1 MYNVSSNFKAAILN
15 NARRI
20 KAHITVNGE
29 THDIQKCTLDS
40 NIYSTETDAF
50 IGTFI
55 AKSGTVKI
63 NKQDSLQLENGSFN
77 LFFGIQLN
85 DETVENVPMGNM
97 NVYEK
102 TSDTEYKFMDN
113 KMLFNRTFDT
123 TKLSYPTTPLLAAQ
137 EACLQAGVELAST
150 DFPNKNLN
158 IPGEVFFGYDATC
171 ADVIVAV
178 AQASCTFAMINRED
192 KLEFRWFSEADFTVP
207 LDNQYSFPVIE
218 TEYGPINSLVLAREP
233 QNDNVYIQ
241 NQESIEQNGL
251 TELKFSDNPFLDI
264 DRYNSRTAIWNR
276 VNGFSYIP
284 LTASTP
290 GYFHLDCGDII
301 NIQAEG
307 GNYIELYVMN
317 HTLEYSGGI
326 KSIFSTPALSKNQIN
341 YSIAST
347 VESRILKTEL
357 TVDKIQGE
365 INSFIEETTTKIE
378 EIDATKY
385 SVALENTGTDLY
397 MATDTV
403 TLNVKL
409 YANNEDV
416 TDDQLDIQFQWYK
429 NETAFKTGKSIVI
442 SPNDVDVY
450 ANFYCKVTI
459 GDLIKNTQTVSITD
473 NNDIASLGNSF
484 LDTNT
489 SLVQTLNDGIYFPNW
504 STNNVLITP
513 AIINGVVN
521 VDLSECEI
529 EYKRIVNGEESA
541 LVTGES
547 VNNGILTVNKNVLTK
562 ENPSLTYVCYVTYKN
577 TEIKLYISFYLNAV
591 AQDGN
596 DGQDGSDGKNGTDGV
611 SVVNII
617 NYFALS
623 SSDTQAPASG
633 WITTKPDRSEG
644 QWLWRKD
651 VTKLSDGSEI
661 TTPAYVVTGD
671 KGDTGPQGPQGKQ
684 GIQGPAGTD
693 GKTTYFHIK
702 YSSVANPTSSSQLTE
717 TPSEYIGTYVD
728 FNINDS
734 NDPSDYTWSR
744 FKGIQGDKGDQG
756 IPGTNGADGKT
767 SYLHVKYSDNG
778 TSFTANNGETPGK
791 YMGTYVD
798 FVQSD
803 STVFNDYTWVKI
815 EGPQGVQGPKGADG
829 IQYYTW
835 LKYADSPTSGMSD
848 SPDGKAYIG
857 LAYNKT
863 TATESSNY
871 SDYTWSKIKGEKGDQ
886 GIQGPS
892 GANGQTLY
900 TWVKYATSASG
911 ANMSD
916 DPSGKT
922 YIGLAYN
929 KTTATEST
937 NASDYTWSLIKGDK
951 GDTGAA
957 GRGIKGTPV
966 TTYQSGT
973 TATTPPT
980 GTWSSS
986 IPTVAQGSYLW
997 SKTVYTYTDNSTST
1011 VYAVNRNPSDGKNG
1025 TNGTDGKDGKG
1036 IKSTATSYQASSSGT
1051 TVPTGTWTS
1060 AVPSTTAGQY
1070 LWTRTITTY
1079 TDNTT
1084 STAYSV
1090 GRNGTNGADAAVM
1103 SATAPSDTS
1112 KLWYDTANNLLKYW
1126 NGETWEAVNDYAEDL
1141 NNMKQQITT
1150 EYNSAINQLKNS
1162 LTTLVEEIST
1172 TSSANSE
1179 AISNLSTQIAQNS
1192 SSITL
1197 ATNSIQQI
1205 TDKITGLTTKE
1216 EISQWARYQNGVLE
1230 LGSSNSPFAVKLSQ
1244 TELGF
1249 YQNGTRI
1256 AYLSNQQL
1264 NISQAVVLQR
1274 IDIGPF
1280 KIEYI
1285 SSTGLVIG

>member
-85 DETVENVPMGNM
+85 DETVENVPMGTM

-158 IPGEVFFGYDATC
+158 IPSEVFFGYDATC

-241 NQESIEQNGL
+241 DQESIDQNGL

-264 DRYNSRTAIWNR
+264 DRYNSRTAVWNR
-276 VNGFSYIP
+276 INGFSYVP

-378 EIDATKY
+378 GIDATKY

-429 NETAFKTGKSIVI
+429 NEVAFKTGKSIVVT
-442 SPNDVDVY
+442 PGDVDVY

-489 SLVQTLNDGIYFPNW
+489 SLVQTLNDGTYFPNW

-529 EYKRIVNGEESA
+529 EYKRIVNGVESA

-596 DGQDGSDGKNGTDGV
+596 DGQDGSDGKDGTDGV

-671 KGDTGPQGPQGKQ
+671 KGDTGPQGP
-684 GIQGPAGTD
+684 
-693 GKTTYFHIK
+693 
-702 YSSVANPTSSSQLTE
+702 
-717 TPSEYIGTYVD
+717 
-728 FNINDS
+728 
-734 NDPSDYTWSR
+734 R
-744 FKGIQGDKGDQG
+744 
-756 IPGTNGADGKT
+756 
-767 SYLHVKYSDNG
+767 
-778 TSFTANNGETPGK
+778 
-791 YMGTYVD
+791 
-798 FVQSD
+798 
-803 STVFNDYTWVKI
+803 
-815 EGPQGVQGPKGADG
+815 GVQGPKGNDG
-829 IQYYTW
+829 VQYYTW
-835 LKYADSPTSGMSD
+835 LKYADTPTSGMSD
-848 SPDGKAYIG
+848 DPDGKAYIG

-863 TATESSNY
+863 NPTESSNY
-871 SDYTWSKIKGEKGDQ
+871 SDYTWSKFKGEKGDQ
-886 GIQGPS
+886 GVPG
-892 GANGQTLY
+892 GNGKDGQTLY

-929 KTTATEST
+929 KTTATESA

-973 TATTPPT
+973 SATTPPT

-1070 LWTRTITTY
+1070 LWTRTVTTY

-1103 SATAPSDTS
+1103 SATAPADKN

-1172 TSSANSE
+1172 TSSTNSE